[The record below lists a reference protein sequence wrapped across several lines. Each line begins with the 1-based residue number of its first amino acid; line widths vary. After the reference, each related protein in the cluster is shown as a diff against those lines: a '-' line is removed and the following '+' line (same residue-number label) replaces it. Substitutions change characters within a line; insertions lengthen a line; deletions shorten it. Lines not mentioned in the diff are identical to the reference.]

1 MGATWHGLVWEMGRG
16 RHSLPPTPRLM
27 KQWRPAGSDDLGH
40 GAAYGSS
47 SCPNDG
53 LHGVC
58 AGVELETAVSVS
70 PLSSPLDTPTISQ
83 EGQKKA
89 RTSKLNPPPPSA
101 LHQLTA
107 AYADLKRP
115 VHCASFFMIP
125 PCAPVQLRSGRD
137 AISFWPNH
145 RLQIQSRG
153 NSKNS
158 PVLHHNHDITLIHN
172 LSATSSAASA
182 STSASRGRTG
192 TGAAPG

>member
-1 MGATWHGLVWEMGRG
+1 MGATWHGLAWEVGRG
-16 RHSLPPTPRLM
+16 AHALPPTPRLM
-27 KQWRPAGSDDLGH
+27 KQWWPAGSDDSGH
-40 GAAYGSS
+40 GAAYDSS

-58 AGVELETAVSVS
+58 AGLGLETAAPVSS
-70 PLSSPLDTPTISQ
+70 FSSPLDTPTINQ
-83 EGQKKA
+83 EGQKA
-89 RTSKLNPPPPSA
+89 RTSKLNTPPPSA

-125 PCAPVQLRSGRD
+125 PSAPVQLRCGRD
-137 AISFWPNH
+137 AISFSPNH

-158 PVLHHNHDITLIHN
+158 PVLHHNHDTTLIHN
-172 LSATSSAASA
+172 LSAMSSAPSA
-182 STSASRGRTG
+182 
-192 TGAAPG
+192 